1 MVVPM
6 DVLVSEA
13 DGLLAGV
20 FLPVLGVHGLDL
32 HMAEE
37 PSAVAFV
44 CAQCFSAV
52 GGGLLDSL
60 SGRSRHGEVFEGA
73 A

>member
-13 DGLLAGV
+13 DDLLAGV

-44 CAQCFSAV
+44 CVQCFF
-52 GGGLLDSL
+52 GGG
-60 SGRSRHGEVFEGA
+60 GA
-73 A
+73 DCWTP